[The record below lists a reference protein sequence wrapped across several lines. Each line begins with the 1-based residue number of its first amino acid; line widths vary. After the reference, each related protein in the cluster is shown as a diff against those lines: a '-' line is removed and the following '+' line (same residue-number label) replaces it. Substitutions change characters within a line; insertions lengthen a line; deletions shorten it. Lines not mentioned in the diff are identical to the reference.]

1 LPRTE
6 HREPS
11 AMMAAQSEPAVWS
24 QARVAQGGVRMTD
37 SELLQRT
44 RELATRYLESFPER
58 PVGPAVD
65 LEGLRAALG
74 GQLSEEGESP
84 TAVIETLASAV
95 EPGLV
100 ATAGPRYFG
109 FVIGGSLPAALAADW
124 LTSAWDQ
131 NAGLYAISPAPA
143 RAEEGPAQS

>member
-1 LPRTE
+1 
-6 HREPS
+6 
-11 AMMAAQSEPAVWS
+11 
-24 QARVAQGGVRMTD
+24 MTD

-44 RELATRYLESFPER
+44 RELATRYLESLPER

-109 FVIGGSLPAALAADW
+109 FVIGGSLPAALPP
-124 LTSAWDQ
+124 T
-131 NAGLYAISPAPA
+131 G
-143 RAEEGPAQS
+143 